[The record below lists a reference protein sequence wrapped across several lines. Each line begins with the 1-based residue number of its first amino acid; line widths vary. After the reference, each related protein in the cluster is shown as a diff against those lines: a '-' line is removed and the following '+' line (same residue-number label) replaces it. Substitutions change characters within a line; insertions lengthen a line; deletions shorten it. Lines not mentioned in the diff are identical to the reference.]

1 MMHQFHTFGMKDTI
15 NQGESTDAN
24 TKLALAFASFLWTLL
39 LFILVRSPEFPP
51 YDFAHKKMLT
61 EGLALHPASLAPK
74 VERLLVSSVSLAPI
88 PPYSFLKS
96 KD

>member
-1 MMHQFHTFGMKDTI
+1 MHQFHTFGMKDTF
-15 NQGESTDAN
+15 NRGEPIDAN

-39 LFILVRSPEFPP
+39 LFILVRSPEFPS
-51 YDFAHKKMLT
+51 YDFAYKKMLT

-88 PPYSFLKS
+88 PPYSFLKN